1 MAVNADE
8 SEPGTFK
15 DRYLMD
21 YDPHEMLEGIAIASI
36 ATQCDVAYV
45 FIRGEFH
52 REAKV
57 LQRAIEEAYAKKVF
71 GKQGIFGSN
80 IRVECYMHRGAGAY
94 ICGEETGLLEALEGK
109 RGWPRNKPPFPAI
122 AGAFARPTVIN
133 NVETLCLVPP
143 VIDRGPA
150 RVKPMGA
157 PSSPGP
163 KLFGRGGHLKK

>member
-1 MAVNADE
+1 MAKKGTGFLGWLGRQVGYVKKAVSTDVTQQIVHREEKVEKAKLPDKPNVTLRRTVIDEVIVKKKGTHYIAVNADE

-21 YDPHEMLEGIAIASI
+21 YDPHQMLEGIAIASI

-80 IRVECYMHRGAGAY
+80 IKVECHMHRGAGAY
-94 ICGEETGLLEALEGK
+94 ICGEETGL
-109 RGWPRNKPPFPAI
+109 
-122 AGAFARPTVIN
+122 
-133 NVETLCLVPP
+133 
-143 VIDRGPA
+143 
-150 RVKPMGA
+150 
-157 PSSPGP
+157 
-163 KLFGRGGHLKK
+163 